1 MRRGTSCILSEAS
14 EETGRIPAA
23 KKVVLFCVHA
33 SYGRV
38 EEIGEG
44 ESRLK
49 KRKLNY
55 RFHNANEPELFL
67 KLLLEVLIEANR
79 KKVEDAIREYS
90 DKQEKEETRAE
101 MCI

>member
-1 MRRGTSCILSEAS
+1 MRREHHVFYRKHRKKQEGY
-14 EETGRIPAA
+14 RR
-23 KKVVLFCVHA
+23 KKVVLFCVCA

-44 ESRLK
+44 EGRLK

-90 DKQEKEETRAE
+90 DKQEREETRAE